1 MTGAEHALKGK
12 AFVDQWLRYR
22 WYFGFA
28 EFNSDQYAMVAIQPL
43 IVLANYA
50 PGDYIP

>member
-12 AFVDQWLRYR
+12 AFVDQWLR
-22 WYFGFA
+22 FA
-28 EFNSDQYAMVAIQPL
+28 EFSSDQYAMVAIQPL

-50 PGDYIP
+50 PGNYIP